1 VVAENG
7 GAKLVFPRVP
17 SKAASGAAQRYS
29 ENIQTVSD
37 DEAHA
42 QFVTA
47 IMSAARGMHQSVFTG
62 PRVGRDFKGSLDPSK
77 MWVRIPEV
85 SANE

>member
-1 VVAENG
+1 VDAKNG

-17 SKAASGAAQRYS
+17 STDASGSARLYS
-29 ENIQTVSD
+29 ENVQSVSD

-77 MWVRIPEV
+77 VWVRIPEV
-85 SANE
+85 SAND